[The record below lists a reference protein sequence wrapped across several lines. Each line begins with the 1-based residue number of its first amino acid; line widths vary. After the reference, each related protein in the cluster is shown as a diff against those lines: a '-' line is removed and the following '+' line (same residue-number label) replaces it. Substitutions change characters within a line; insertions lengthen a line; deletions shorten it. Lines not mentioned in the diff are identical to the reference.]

1 MTSDQ
6 LDATFA
12 ALADPTRRSILRRL
26 ADGEATVNELAQPF
40 PITLQAVSHHLGVL
54 ERAGLIERGRAAQR
68 RPSRLRGA
76 PLRDVDDWL
85 GTYRRFWDDGFD
97 VLEQR
102 LGAERDA

>member
-26 ADGEATVNELAQPF
+26 ADGEASVNELAQPF
-40 PITLQAVSHHLGVL
+40 SITLQAVSHHLGVL

>member
-40 PITLQAVSHHLGVL
+40 AITVQAVSHHLGVL
-54 ERAGLIERGRAAQR
+54 ERAGLIERGREAQR

-102 LGAERDA
+102 LGAERDD